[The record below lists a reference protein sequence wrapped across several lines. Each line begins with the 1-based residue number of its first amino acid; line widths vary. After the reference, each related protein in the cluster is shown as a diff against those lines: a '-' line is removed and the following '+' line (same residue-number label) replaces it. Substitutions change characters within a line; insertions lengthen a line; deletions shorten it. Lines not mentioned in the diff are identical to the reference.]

1 MSPLGRLA
9 LGLWAAVF
17 WLCLGAAQAATYSYR
32 SDSFAWESA
41 ANTVNTWDGGSCT
54 GYPGD
59 DDRVTINLTGGFVFR
74 FAGVDYSSVR
84 VLSNGMLQFGS
95 DTGFY
100 RNYANTTLPAG
111 PATARSGCT
120 AAATSRVIMAYW
132 TDLDPSR
139 AGSGKVSWEQKGT
152 APNRRLVVSWNS
164 VYQYNTSTPYTFQ
177 IILYEGGEFK
187 FQYGNANATGS
198 RATIG
203 VQVSSSDYTLY
214 SFNSGYNANGSAI
227 RWFVPSGLPERV
239 AEYRFDEFVYSGQV
253 GEVRDSSAQE
263 QHGVGV
269 GDAVTDPGGRV
280 CRALDVARNTD
291 ATRQGADTLLN
302 LPAGVGN
309 SGTLSF
315 WYRAAVSWNSSLAAM
330 LMDASGQTDQPFYL
344 QRDGGGVLRLR
355 LTDSSGTGLSASS
368 SAQSFSANQ
377 WVHVAATWK
386 LAAGSNQSTLRLYVN
401 GNLAGTGVGTT
412 TGNLASS
419 LSSLFVGDNRL
430 SAAPSGGTDDSAN
443 GRIDELRIYNYDLGP
458 VEIAAD
464 MVQTHTCTP
473 PLHHLEIRH
482 PSGAGVTC
490 TASSFELR
498 ACTDAS
504 CTVPYTAGVSG
515 TLSAGHA
522 SWLWPGGGS
531 FSIPA
536 GSSSVTVQGQLPV
549 AGSALLGVAASSPAA
564 TNALR
569 CNFGSPECTFTSAT
583 SGFLL
588 SLPHHRSEAATTLG
602 IAAVR
607 QSDNSLACT
616 PAFASVSKS
625 LTLSCGY
632 VNPASGTL
640 PVRVAGQA
648 LNAAGSSAAAC
659 GSRTLSVAFDAT
671 GTASLSLQYADAGRF
686 SVTADYSGSAAGG
699 DAGLSMTGSVQ
710 AVAAPK
716 DFLFSNLPSVD
727 QVAGAAFGLRLT
739 ARNSADAATPNF
751 GQEGETVSI
760 SHTKLTPSFAGAQS
774 GSFSHGAL
782 SFVAGVS
789 NPANLIWTEVGTI
802 SLAAALND
810 NDYLGSGLAV
820 NGSTSSPVGP
830 FRPARFKVG
839 GTAACGSF
847 SYAGLV
853 GSADLTGQA
862 LPGVTVE
869 AVNALGARTFNY
881 DGSQGN
887 ANDYAQALSFAE
899 AVPSGKGSFDPG
911 SAPASRFVQ
920 GITPAL
926 DISYRLSSKATG
938 PFSTSLRVTDAL
950 GVSSSGGAEPSFALR
965 SGRLLLQSAIG
976 GSRNPLALPLR
987 LEYWSGKSWVLS
999 SDDSCTSAVLASKGS
1014 AVAQSNRVGL
1024 NGAAAGW
1031 TTAVQSLSLAGG
1043 IGSLTLGAPSG
1054 GGAGTVEV
1062 ALNLGSTST
1071 DRACLPNHPSTTG
1084 AGLPWLRARHGTLN
1098 GCADA
1103 SNPLGRWDS
1112 DPSARASFGSV
1123 TAESQKRLHERQVY

>member
-1 MSPLGRLA
+1 MLRGGWLK
-9 LGLWAAVF
+9 LGLWAALL
-17 WLCLGAAQAATYSYR
+17 WLCLGSAQAASYSYR
-32 SDSFAWESA
+32 SDSFAWETA
-41 ANTVNTWDGGSCT
+41 ANTINTWDGGSCT

-74 FAGVDYSSVR
+74 FAGVNYSSVR
-84 VLSNGMLQFGS
+84 VLSNGMLQFGA
-95 DTGFY
+95 DTGFF
-100 RNYANTTLPAG
+100 RNYTNTTLPAG
-111 PATARSGCT
+111 AATARSGCT
-120 AAATSRVIMAYW
+120 ASATDRVIMAYW

-198 RATIG
+198 QATIG
-203 VQVSSSDYTLY
+203 VQVSNSDYTLY

-239 AEYRFDEFVYSGQV
+239 AEYRFDEFVYTGQV
-253 GEVRDSSAQE
+253 GEVRDASAQE
-263 QHGVGV
+263 QHGVAV
-269 GDAVTDPGGRV
+269 GDAVTDPGGKV
-280 CRALDVARNTD
+280 CRALDVDRNTD
-291 ATRQGADTLLN
+291 ATRRGVDSLLN
-302 LPAGVGN
+302 LPSGVGN

-315 WYRAAVSWNSSLAAM
+315 WYRAAVSWNSSQAAM

-344 QRDGGGVLRLR
+344 QRDSGGVLRLR
-355 LTDSSGTGLSASS
+355 LTDSAGATLSAST
-368 SAQSFSANQ
+368 SAQNFPANQ

-386 LAAGSNQSTLRLYVN
+386 LASGSNQSTLRLYVN
-401 GNLAGTGVGTT
+401 GSLTGTGVGTT
-412 TGNLASS
+412 SGSLASS
-419 LSSLFVGDNRL
+419 LGSLFVGDNRL
-430 SAAPSGGTDDSAN
+430 SAAPAGGTDDSAN
-443 GRIDELRIYNYDLGP
+443 GRIDELRVYNFDLGP

-464 MVQTHTCTP
+464 MVQTHDCTP

-482 PSGAGVTC
+482 ASGNGITC
-490 TASSFELR
+490 TPSSFEVR

-504 CTVPYTAGVSG
+504 CSVPYTAGVSG
-515 TLSAGHA
+515 SLGASNA
-522 SWLWPGGGS
+522 SWLWPAGAG
-531 FSIPA
+531 FTIPA
-536 GSSSVTVQGQLPV
+536 GSSFVTVQGQLPV
-549 AGSALLGVAASSPAA
+549 VGSATLGVASSSPAA

-569 CNFGSPECTFTSAT
+569 CNFGSPECSFTAAAA
-583 SGFLL
+583 GFLVSL
-588 SLPHHRSEAATTLG
+588 SNHRAEASTTLG

-625 LTLSCGY
+625 LTLACGY
-632 VNPASGTL
+632 VNPATGTL

-648 LNAAGSSAAAC
+648 LNASGSSAAAC
-659 GSRTLSVAFDAT
+659 GSRALSVAFDAT
-671 GTASLSLQYADAGRF
+671 GSASLTLQYADVGRF
-686 SVTADYSGSAAGG
+686 SVTATYTGSAASG
-699 DAGLSMTGSVQ
+699 DAGLSMTGSAQ

-716 DFLFSNLPSVD
+716 DFLFSNLPSGA

-739 ARNSADAATPNF
+739 ARNTADAATPNF
-751 GQEGETVSI
+751 GQEGETVALT
-760 SHTKLTPSFAGAQS
+760 HTKLTPVFAGAQA
-774 GSFSHGAL
+774 GAFSHGAL
-782 SFVAGVS
+782 SFTAGVA
-789 NPANLIWTEVGTI
+789 NPADLIWTEVGTI
-802 SLAAALND
+802 NLAAALSD

-820 NGSTSSPVGP
+820 TGSTAAAIGP
-830 FRPARFKVG
+830 FRPARFKVSG
-839 GTAACGSF
+839 SPACGSF
-847 SYAGLV
+847 SYAGLA
-853 GSADLTGQA
+853 GSSDLPGQA

-869 AVNALGARTFNY
+869 AVNALGARTLNY

-887 ANDYAQALSFAE
+887 ANDYAQAVVFSE
-899 AVPSGKGSFDPG
+899 AVASGKGSFDPTG
-911 SAPASRFVQ
+911 APASRFAL
-920 GITPAL
+920 GITPELAL
-926 DISYRLSSKATG
+926 SYRLSSKLTA

-976 GSRNPLALPLR
+976 SSRNALALPLR
-987 LEYWSGKSWVLS
+987 LEYWSGKSWVLG
-999 SDDSCTSAVLASKGS
+999 SDDSCTGPALAGKLT

-1031 TTAVQSLSLAGG
+1031 TTAVQSLSLASG

-1054 GGAGTVEV
+1054 GGAGTLDV
-1062 ALNLGSTST
+1062 ALNLGSTTT
-1071 DRACLPNHPSTTG
+1071 DRACLPNHPATTG
-1084 AGLPWLRARHGTLN
+1084 AGLPWLRARQGTLN

-1103 SNPLGRWDS
+1103 GNPLGRWDS